1 MITRI
6 VFLLITLA
14 IAGVF
19 GWAYHHDEQ
28 LRSRVG
34 LVAVG
39 DPNEAVRDLL
49 GEPNS
54 EGSCGRISPAPSACA
69 NEYLYRCYFNLF
81 QPQYEVVWFNAE
93 GKVIG
98 AQHVR
103 RPF

>member
-6 VFLLITLA
+6 VFLLIALA

-19 GWAYHHDEQ
+19 GWAYHHDQQ
-28 LRSRVG
+28 LGSRVG
-34 LVAVG
+34 LVTVG

-49 GEPNS
+49 GEPSS
-54 EGSCGRISPAPSACA
+54 EGTCGRVSPSPPACTV
-69 NEYLYRCYFNLF
+69 EYLYRYYFNLF

-98 AQHVR
+98 EQHVR